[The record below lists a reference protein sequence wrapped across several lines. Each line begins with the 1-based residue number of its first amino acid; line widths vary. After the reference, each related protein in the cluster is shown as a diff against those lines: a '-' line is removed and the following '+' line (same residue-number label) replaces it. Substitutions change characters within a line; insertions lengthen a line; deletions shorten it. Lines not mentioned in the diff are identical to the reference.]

1 VTGLEVN
8 DKGHAFLKVKVTAA
22 PEGGRANAAVIK
34 LLAKRWRVA
43 SGRFQLVN
51 GARARQKVVDIVAA
65 DQSLLDKILDI
76 EDTGRQ

>member
-1 VTGLEVN
+1 MTGPEVN
-8 DKGHAFLKVKVTAA
+8 GDGHAFLKIKVTAA
-22 PEGGRANAAVIK
+22 PEGGKANDAVIK

-65 DQSLLDKILDI
+65 DQSLLDKILEI
-76 EDTGRQ
+76 EETGKQ